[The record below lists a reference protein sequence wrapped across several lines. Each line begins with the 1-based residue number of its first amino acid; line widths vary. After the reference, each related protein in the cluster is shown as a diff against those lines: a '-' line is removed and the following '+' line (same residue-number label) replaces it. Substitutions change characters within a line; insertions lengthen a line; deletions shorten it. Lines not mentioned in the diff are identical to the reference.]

1 MVWYTG
7 TDLQVRYNGPLA
19 QDSGLKSDLGGYIYN
34 FGRTFIIQKY
44 TWHLY
49 FLGCSCWI
57 VVEDDEMVFE
67 EVDEDMEARIVAGV
81 LVPIEEGRGGDDLP
95 EYAE

>member
-1 MVWYTG
+1 
-7 TDLQVRYNGPLA
+7 
-19 QDSGLKSDLGGYIYN
+19 
-34 FGRTFIIQKY
+34 
-44 TWHLY
+44 
-49 FLGCSCWI
+49 
-57 VVEDDEMVFE
+57 MVFE